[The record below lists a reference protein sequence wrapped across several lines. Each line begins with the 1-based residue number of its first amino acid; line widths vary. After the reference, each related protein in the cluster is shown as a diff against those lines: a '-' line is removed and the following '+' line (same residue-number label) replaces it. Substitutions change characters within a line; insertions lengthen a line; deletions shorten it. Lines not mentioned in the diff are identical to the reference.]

1 MKELRTNL
9 SVILTNI
16 MESND
21 LLKEKNQ
28 IVFILDYRTRP
39 NDMVHTSDIAKTKWS
54 TEAKLMKTKRYRQVE
69 TVRILGLAISWY

>member
-21 LLKEKNQ
+21 LLQEKKKK

-39 NDMVHTSDIAKTKWS
+39 NDMVHTSDIAKTK
-54 TEAKLMKTKRYRQVE
+54 
-69 TVRILGLAISWY
+69 